1 MRAGRLEARRRARRA
16 TLGVCGAAHFVHDG
30 FSALLYLVLPSWQA
44 EFGLSLAQVGLLKS
58 VQKYPQKLKE
68 AHWSA
73 PGASR
78 Q

>member
-1 MRAGRLEARRRARRA
+1 MGTGGETAHKRAARA

-58 VQKYPQKLKE
+58 V
-68 AHWSA
+68 H
-73 PGASR
+73 
-78 Q
+78 